1 MSIKQRLN
9 TLERINRPR
18 PYVLV
23 IVPSDATPG
32 ELDRLRSEALA
43 KAGVLESQNPLV
55 VVLRSFT
62 HEISTIK
69 NL

>member
-9 TLERINRPR
+9 TLERVNRPR

-23 IVPSDATPG
+23 IAPSDATPE

-55 VVLRSFT
+55 VVLRSFAN
-62 HEISTIK
+62 EISTIK